1 MKLTDSKKVLEKS
14 DDSDEE
20 ENIQD
25 LDIEQLFEIRPE
37 SENGSSVTLCTVDA
51 KKFFDRDTGIVMWPF
66 NRNIDEPHVTEI
78 YEHFLSTCSKRVP
91 PNLRTLC
98 IGYYTEENRYY
109 LLDGQHRTEAGKLY
123 LKKYPSRNFRIVVE
137 IHRLSNEEEVI
148 DLFNQVNSN
157 KVLEAEETPH
167 RGAIRIIS
175 RIKREFSKDVFSEK
189 GRVYYPKMD
198 YVKVHSKFKQLLQ
211 DGVMTEDEIFDR
223 VVLLDN
229 RYRKLHKKGEISSIT
244 SRPNIGPSIE
254 KAKRYGMFLGLDE
267 HHHWLQKIK

>member
-1 MKLTDSKKVLEKS
+1 MKLSDSKKAS
-14 DDSDEE
+14 SIDDEE

-37 SENGSSVTLCTVDA
+37 SENGGRVTLCTVDA
-51 KKFFDRDTGIVMWPF
+51 RKFFDRDTGIVMWPF
-66 NRNIDEPHVTEI
+66 NRDIDQSHVTEI
-78 YEHFLSTCSKRVP
+78 YEHLLSTCSKRVP

-98 IGYYTEENRYY
+98 VGYYGEEKKYY
-109 LLDGQHRTEAGKLY
+109 LLDGQHRTKAGKKY
-123 LKKYPSRNFRIVVE
+123 LKKYPSRNFKIVVE
-137 IHRLSNEEEVI
+137 IHHLSSEEEVI

-167 RGAIRIIS
+167 KGAIRIIS
-175 RIKREFSKDVFSEK
+175 KIKSKYSKDVFSEK

-198 YVKVHSKFKQLLQ
+198 YSKVHSKFKQLLQ
-211 DGVMTEDEIFDR
+211 DGVMTEDEIFKK
-223 VVLLDN
+223 VVKLDN
-229 RYRKLHKKGEISSIT
+229 RYEKLYERGEISSIT

-267 HHHWLQKIK
+267 HHRWLQKI